1 MIAKAVQHPYNVP
14 VFGGA
19 LTGYGGTDF
28 FLAMVLGAP
37 ASLAPPGI
45 FALLGQPKYEVPT
58 DIQGLLMKT
67 MLEVNLWLFLVR
79 CMLIYQR

>member
-1 MIAKAVQHPYNVP
+1 MQTASWNMIAAAVKHPYNVP
-14 VFGGA
+14 VFNGA

-37 ASLAPPGI
+37 ASLAVPGI

-58 DIQGLLMKT
+58 NIQGFIN
-67 MLEVNLWLFLVR
+67 EDHVR
-79 CMLIYQR
+79 SKSFAVIW